1 MSEKPSKAVPGT
13 SWNDPKVPGLRL
25 RHLKTKS
32 VYYLF
37 YRTRAGVQRNMKIG
51 DERVFTLTAAREAA
65 KRILALVASG
75 EDPAAEEEAEDLK
88 TMADLRDWHLERH
101 SETKNK
107 SSWKEDVEALY
118 KNHVLPHFGEGKPV
132 RDVTTAE
139 VTDLHHKM
147 RKTPAAANRMASML
161 HKAFA
166 LAEKWGWRDPNTN
179 PVNVDRYKEVKRR
192 RLPQADEAARLLI
205 ALNKMRESNPWFV
218 GLVELLCFTGARLNE
233 IATAKW
239 EWVRPNGL
247 HLPDSKTGEKVIPL
261 SALARET
268 LKDIPRVKGN
278 PYIIVGRHKKGHLV
292 TVTKPWAALLKEAGV
307 TNLRRHD
314 LRRFFASAGL
324 SSGVS
329 LSQVGELLGH
339 MEPSTTKRYAY
350 LLAGEA
356 QTAADIAAEAV
367 KEIMTGSGKVVAI
380 GDFRR

>member
-1 MSEKPSKAVPGT
+1 MSEKPSKPVPGT

-37 YRTRAGVQRNMKIG
+37 YRTRSGVQRNMKVG
-51 DERVFTLTAAREAA
+51 DERVFTLTAARDAA
-65 KRILALVASG
+65 KRILALVAAGVDPGG
-75 EDPAAEEEAEDLK
+75 EDEAEDLK
-88 TMADLRDWHLERH
+88 TMGDLRDWHLERH
-101 SETKNK
+101 AETKNK
-107 SSWKEDVEALY
+107 SSWREDVEALY
-118 KNHVLPHFGEGKPV
+118 KNHVIPAFGESTPV
-132 RDVTTAE
+132 RDITTAE

-147 RKTPAAANRMASML
+147 RGTPAQANRMASML

-166 LAEKWGWRDPNTN
+166 LSERWGWRDPNTN
-179 PVNVDRYKEVKRR
+179 PVNVDRYREVKRK
-192 RLPQADEAARLLI
+192 RLPQADEAVRLLR
-205 ALNKMRESNPWFV
+205 ALNNMRDENPWFV

-233 IATAKW
+233 IMTAKW
-239 EWVRPNGL
+239 EWVQLNGL
-247 HLPDSKTGEKVIPL
+247 NLPDSKTGEKVVPL

-268 LKDIPRVKGN
+268 LKDIPRQAKN
-278 PYIIVGRHKKGHLV
+278 PYIIVGHIKGSHMV
-292 TVTKPWAALLKEAGV
+292 NVSKPWKRLLADANI

-356 QTAADIAAEAV
+356 QAAADISAEAV
-367 KEIMTGSGKVVAI
+367 KDIMTGHGKVVAI
-380 GDFRR
+380 GDYRR